1 TLTSDAW
8 GRLIKMQAP
17 ALANGSSP
25 SVAYSYDAA
34 GNMLTQ
40 VDGTGAVTKY
50 EYDAFGNQTKVTDA
64 MGNITERTY
73 SNGLLTSENISF
85 NQSVQYAGYRKP
97 QTVRMVYDAARRLRF
112 TVDREGGV
120 TEYRYDAM
128 GQRISSIAY
137 TGDAYAG
144 TVYGEG
150 DLAGW
155 VTGRDKS
162 RTVRTDTAYD
172 FRGQVS
178 QVTKWNA
185 IDASGNGVA
194 DGKQSV
200 TNFVY
205 SQAGQ
210 LLQTIAP
217 DSGTTSLTYDGLG
230 RVLNRIDDSGA
241 ITSTVYD
248 DAGHKSVLRMANGLV
263 TTSTFNEAG
272 LLVSLLQSDGSSAL
286 GESKY
291 FYDAVGRLRVTQGAD
306 GAKSAVLYD
315 ASGRK
320 TGEVSATGA
329 LTEYIYDANNHLVHT
344 VRYATAVHPA
354 LLVSTA
360 TDLGMLDNR
369 AALERALGWTV
380 DALRPQAG
388 AQDVKSWNFYD
399 VVGRLAWQV
408 DGMGYATQTLYDGA
422 SNAYAV
428 NRLSTPIDTSQL
440 GNGLG
445 VTLKLGGNTT
455 SVQLAEVRGAGN
467 TRTYAAVV
475 TGQIPV
481 GAAGAPSGTVT
492 FFAGSTLLGSA
503 VVRSGVASFTGTIPA
518 GHSDIS
524 AVYSGDGG
532 NFGSTSNSIATDAV
546 VLPATSI
553 TLSADSTSVRFG
565 SPLQLTATV
574 TGAAPGGVVAFFS
587 GEVSLGFG
595 ALVNGVARLS
605 ATNVPVGQGKLT
617 AVYLGDAGNAGST
630 SAMLE
635 ETVEKARPTVVLST
649 SRDQTE
655 SGGRITL
662 TALVD
667 GPNPQGTVTFYD
679 QANAVVGTA
688 NLIRGRAELVVT
700 NLPAGTEKLVAVYNG
715 DANNASVA
723 SAAIDERVA
732 RVTSHTSLY
741 VARNDTVFGNVTSLF
756 ARVTGFN
763 PAGIVSFF
771 DGNHNLLGTSQVIN
785 GEARLSVA
793 NSNVPLAEIIASYAG
808 DAANTISTS
817 DQVNNARA
825 GTGYTYSEFNSSQ
838 YSTVTAGETFYFS
851 FVTNG
856 PRPAGGASLYDM
868 RGNLLGRIDGA
879 NSYSVYRFTVENTL
893 LPAGDQVLTMV
904 QDGDTNIAPSVAS
917 GVLHVRRGAVQIK
930 ASVFDNSAVEV
941 GQTKTVTVTL
951 DNYGKRP
958 IGGTVTFT
966 DTTTNVVLGTVPVV
980 NGVAALA
987 VEAQW
992 SGAGHTIRTDYS
1004 GDDYNS
1010 ADYTATTVTADPAP
1024 PLKPAMTLSTNV
1036 SSVVQG
1042 GNVTITATLSGPNN
1056 IGTPLVAV
1064 LYSGMRCLN
1073 GQWFANGSN
1082 TVSWTMPLDQVGTM
1096 PLRVVYYHNDSY
1108 SLSGQYKLME
1118 QNVSNEVNV
1127 QVTPNASYVPPVET
1141 KPAPPLAISIDT
1153 KNTSAVGGASI
1164 TDELTFKATFTDGFT
1179 SRQGAVVA
1187 FFNGDKLIGVAQT
1200 QNHGSTA
1207 ILKVGH
1213 LPPGDYKLTAKFS
1226 SDGNARQV
1234 ESPVMNFTVARAVT
1248 STSLI
1253 VTQTLNKPKDTVT
1266 MLAKVAGPL
1275 TLGGRMKFFNGNQLI
1290 AEVDV
1295 KAGLAKLETVLPEGV
1310 ADLRAEYA
1318 GDAASQGSVSTS
1330 VRREV
1335 IGNGAEVS
1343 LAASTLTS
1351 EVGAPVILTARVAGH
1366 QPGGAVA
1373 FFAGNKL
1380 LGSAYLIGGVATL
1393 SVDQLSLGEQQLV
1406 AVYGGDTNNAGA
1418 TSATVTETVV
1428 RSSKPLVLTTSR
1440 TEANAGTLLAL
1451 RAAFGDAGVTGKV
1464 KFMNG
1469 DTLLGSVDIVNGE
1482 AILEGV
1488 RLPAGSNALRAVY
1501 AGDDLHVA
1509 STSEVVMEEAA
1520 KVPTLV
1526 HFNTPGR
1533 VPYGSP
1539 FVLTARVDGDHP
1551 TGKVVFHSG
1560 AFSDA
1565 PYGVADIIDGV
1576 ATLVVTRPI
1585 DVQNRWAATAYYLG
1599 DAYNAPNASAASATD
1614 IIPASPVVT
1623 MAASPASVRLDEPVV
1638 ITASVPR
1645 TGTMYPEGTISF
1657 YDGNTLLRTVNT
1669 SAASG
1674 VVQITLRNLGAGSH
1688 NLTAKFTKSHANY
1701 ADSIMSAPVA
1711 VQVQAVATTT
1721 LTMAAGSATA
1731 VAAEQPFTAS
1741 VTIGGGS
1748 APSGLVT
1755 FSVRDSKS
1763 VPATVRVVGT
1773 ASVVNGVASLTLAAS
1788 AFSTLSGQASI
1799 IASYAGDASN
1809 KPAVNAVGTVLVT
1822 TPVAVQAPGAGS
1834 ATTVSLSSSN
1844 QSGPH
1849 GTMNELAAQLGTV
1862 DGVPATGTVTF
1873 FNGTELLGSVTLL
1886 DGVARFKTNA
1896 LPVATN
1902 KLTAVYSGD
1911 ANYAQSVSNLVTQT
1925 TVAATDNSE
1934 VEVTYSSDTVST
1946 SSGKIA
1952 FKVRL
1957 LGAHQDGTMEV
1968 YIDGKLDSTQTM
1980 VDGVMRGFESGWTW
1994 DYYKVGGVGPHTVR
2008 FVFKAAGGTAATAT
2022 DVKVN
2027 VVNTP
2032 SLPRPGISMT
2042 AAVADPIKGSDL
2054 TQTIRITGNNPTG
2067 TVFLWNVGSWNSN
2080 SPVLAAM
2087 ELVNGVATFTS
2098 RDIPVGSSADWIVCY
2113 SGDANNATAADA
2125 YQFGSRSVVKINYS
2139 VTTLQSDT
2147 VVTPAGTEQRLTAL
2161 VTGDHPSGSVTFYD
2175 QYGNVLGVVDVKE
2188 SEVRGQGIATL
2199 TLSNVQPGRACIR
2212 ASYSGDA
2219 ANKTSVASLT
2229 DDLPEPTTV
2238 TITSSDPLPKQ
2249 GFPVTLSVRV
2259 NGAQPGGM
2267 VQFFDGANNVIGR
2280 SEVVNG
2286 VATLTLGKLPAG
2298 QSSFTVHYLGDE
2310 HNAFSVGSFVQNV
2323 AQAQTHISLSTA
2335 HENWKQGQP
2344 LILTA
2349 KVEREGAGFA
2359 SGTVTFYNGAEI
2371 IGTSDVYN
2379 GLAAVTVT
2387 TLPVG
2392 VNKLSVRFSGDN
2404 NNQGCASEPIT
2415 QAIEL
2420 APQPGSLAF
2429 TSSVTGSA
2437 PQGTSITLTAK
2448 PNGTAGNAPGG
2459 IVTFMHGGDV
2469 LGTAPIVDGAAKF
2482 TFVASKVMS
2491 GALGAVYS
2499 GDAANAGNAMVG
2511 NSSYNL
2517 QVTLK
2522 SGVALPP
2529 APATT
2534 PTSVVLSVSNTE
2546 PVYGEPLTL
2555 SLRVTV
2561 RDAAKPATG
2570 MVVFYD
2576 DANVVGCAMVKDGI
2590 ATMTSTNF
2598 YGGGHN
2604 FKAVY
2609 SGDSNNAPVVSGQT
2623 TVYVNSAK
2631 ITPTLI
2637 LSSDHT
2643 NAGEIVRVVAQIK
2656 DQPALLERPDLK
2668 SDQKATVYFYRGS
2681 TYLGGCQ
2688 VKDGLAYLSFNS
2700 GIAVSEPIRAE
2711 YVVNWVSRADSAS
2724 APAPLVTDTPK
2735 TIPRLVV
2742 SNFSSSP
2749 SSLYG
2754 TAVSF
2759 NVRLVEQS
2767 GAVRYN
2773 GVGTFTFY
2781 NGNQLVGSAKA
2792 DSNASGT
2799 ILLEKLP
2806 VGANQLRAVYS
2817 GNNGEEPVSSLIFTQ
2832 YVTKPQPDVSYQG
2845 QTAADGTGTYTYT
2858 VGNGKQPVPTGTI
2871 TIFSRDGQQRIASA
2885 TVVDGKAVLIVP
2897 PGRWPGDAKI
2907 HSYYAFEFSYSG
2919 DENYAPRSSSS
2930 TAYTPSQYLTASL
2943 TGVPGTEPGTFVLAA
2958 KVAGANPGGYVSFRD
2973 QYGNFLGSAA
2983 LNSSLARITVKNLLG
2998 DLSGVKGY
3006 YSGDEVNPAVT
3017 INYSPNADAA
3027 RQPTVTTVST
3037 AAAAVQQGGKATLS
3051 ARVSGGNGNPTGTV
3065 NFYDGTILLGVGTL
3079 VNGVATISTGALVAG
3094 LNQVTAM
3101 YSGDASNAV
3110 SMSGSIDETLMAAP
3124 VSVILNK
3131 VTAPVVQG
3139 TSLTLTAAV
3148 TGNVPS
3154 GKVTFI
3160 SGKTVLG
3167 VVDVNAGAASLFLP
3181 RVDLPA
3187 GEHTIIASYSG
3198 DTENQAMLSSS
3209 FTLTVTPGLKTVSLG
3224 QDTTDRKVQQYFNK
3238 NGQVRATINAEGF
3251 MTEYRYDAAGR
3262 LVQTIAYAN
3271 AAAPK
3276 VIDLTKDDADLF
3288 SMAPIPAAN
3297 AADIHSFVYYD
3308 KKGQKSGEVNGEG
3321 YLTEYSYDTSGRL
3334 ETTRRYANKALGTPS
3349 AASALDALRPVASS
3363 EDQVTTSKW
3372 NKLGQLASRTNAD
3385 GSITTFS
3392 YDNVGA
3398 LTGTTVAKGS
3408 SDERTVLKRYDLQ
3421 GRVVAELPGTGVALL
3436 RGDMDTAAVDDVWAA
3451 HATTYT
3457 YDASGHRTSM
3467 KDALGNRSLF
3477 FYDDAGRLRFAVNAA
3492 GNVTESEYD
3501 TLGRLSATT
3510 AYATSVPADA
3520 LAALQGGVL
3529 SAAATAVTALATAKS
3544 AALAQNSVT
3553 RFAYNTD
3560 NELVQTTNA
3569 AGGVNK
3575 AVYNAFGQVV
3585 ASTEGTDNAGNGV
3598 TTLHTYDRRGLETG
3612 TNTLREKIYHA
3623 TSAQYDAFGR
3633 LVRSVDANGNVSQQ
3647 GYDKLGQVVTTTDPL
3662 NGKRSASYD
3671 AFGRVLTQTDA
3682 LSRVTTH
3689 SYNTAERST
3698 TVTTPE
3704 GVSVTTTQTRTG
3716 QTHSVKDGNGNVT
3729 TYSYDQDG
3737 KLLAVDSALAD
3748 TSSEY
3753 DAAGQL
3759 IKSRDA
3765 NGNEVTYTYDSA
3777 HRLFTRTVDVA
3788 GVKLVT
3794 RYGYDAKGQRVS
3806 VTDSNGTVTRM
3817 DYDLTGQVMTQ
3828 VVDPDGLKLTT
3839 RYTHDVRGNTLTVTS
3854 AGGTTMQY
3862 VYDDLGRRI

>member
-25 SVAYSYDAA
+25 SVAYSYDSA

-64 MGNITERTY
+64 LGNITERSY

-85 NQSVQYAGYRKP
+85 NQSVQSASYRKP

-112 TVDREGGV
+112 AIDREGGV
-120 TEYRYDAM
+120 AEYRYDAK
-128 GQRISSIAY
+128 GQRISSITY

-144 TVYGEG
+144 SGYAEG
-150 DLAGW
+150 DLASW
-155 VTGRDKS
+155 VAGRDKS
-162 RTVRTDTAYD
+162 RTVRTDTAFD

-185 IDASGNGVA
+185 IDASGNGIA

-241 ITSTVYD
+241 VTSTVYD

-272 LLVSLLQSDGSSAL
+272 LLISVLQSDGNQAL
-286 GESKY
+286 GETKY
-291 FYDAVGRLRVTQGAD
+291 WYDADGRLRVTQGAN

-315 ASGRK
+315 AAGRK
-320 TGEVSATGA
+320 SAEVDTTGA

-344 VRYATAVHPA
+344 IRYATAAKPE
-354 LLVSTA
+354 LLVPAS
-360 TDLGMLDNR
+360 TDLGHADNS
-369 AALERALGWTV
+369 AALERALGWTI

-399 VVGRLAWQV
+399 TLGRLAWQV
-408 DGMGYATQTLYDGA
+408 DGMGFATQTLYDGA

-455 SVQLAEVRGAGN
+455 SVQLAEVRGTGN
-467 TRTYAAVV
+467 TRTYTAVV

-481 GAAGAPSGTVT
+481 GTGGTPSGTVT

-503 VVRSGVASFTGTIPA
+503 IVRSGVASFTGTIPA

-617 AVYLGDAGNAGST
+617 AVYLGDAANAGST
-630 SAMLE
+630 SAVLE
-635 ETVEKARPTVVLST
+635 ETVEKALPTVVLST

-655 SGGRITL
+655 SGALIKL

-679 QANAVVGTA
+679 QANAVIGTA
-688 NLIRGRAELVVT
+688 NVIRGRAELVVT

-715 DANNASVA
+715 DGNNASVA

-741 VARNDTVFGNVTSLF
+741 VARNDTAFGNVTSMY

-771 DGNHNLLGTSQVIN
+771 DGNHKLLGTSQVIN

-825 GTGYTYSEFNSSQ
+825 GTSYTYNESNSTQ
-838 YSTVTAGETFYFS
+838 YATVTVGETFYFG

-868 RGNLLGRIDGA
+868 RGNLLGRVDGA
-879 NSYSVYRFTVENTL
+879 NGSGVYRFTIENAM

-904 QDGDTNIAPSVAS
+904 QDGDANIAPAVAS
-917 GVLHVRRGAVQIK
+917 GVLHVRRGAIQIK
-930 ASVFDNSAVEV
+930 AGTFDSRNVEV

-951 DNYGKRP
+951 DNGGKRP

-966 DTTTNVVLGTVPVV
+966 DLTTNVVLGTAPVI
-980 NGVAALA
+980 NGVAAFA

-992 SGAGHTIRTDYS
+992 NGGGHTIRTDYS

-1010 ADYTATTVTADPAP
+1010 AEYTMTNVTAEPAP
-1024 PLKPAMTLSTNV
+1024 PLKPAMTLSTDV

-1096 PLRVVYYHNDSY
+1096 PLRVVYYHNDSNSMY
-1108 SLSGQYKLME
+1108 GQYQLSE
-1118 QNVSNEVNV
+1118 QNVSNEINV
-1127 QVTPNASYVPPVET
+1127 QVTPNASYVSPVET

-1153 KNTSAVGGASI
+1153 KDAAAVGGASI
-1164 TDELTFKATFTDGFT
+1164 TDELILKATFTDGFT

-1200 QNHGSTA
+1200 QGNGSTA

-1234 ESPVMNFTVARAVT
+1234 ESPVMNFTVARAAT

-1253 VTQTLNKPKDTVT
+1253 VAPTVNKPANTVT

-1275 TLGGRMKFFNGNQLI
+1275 TIGGRMKFFNGNQLI

-1295 KAGLAKLETVLPEGV
+1295 KAGLAKLETVLPDGV
-1310 ADLRAEYA
+1310 ANLRAEYA

-1330 VRREV
+1330 VSREV
-1335 IGNGAEVS
+1335 IGNGAQVS

-1351 EVGAPVILTARVAGH
+1351 EVGAPVILTARVTGH

-1393 SVDQLSLGEQQLV
+1393 SVNQLSLGEQQLI
-1406 AVYGGDTNNAGA
+1406 AVYGGDTSNASA

-1440 TEANAGTLLAL
+1440 TDANASALLAL
-1451 RAAFGDAGVTGKV
+1451 RATFGDASVTGKV
-1464 KFMNG
+1464 NFMNG
-1469 DTLLGSVDIVNGE
+1469 STLLGSVDIVNGE
-1482 AILEGV
+1482 AVLEGV

-1501 AGDDLHVA
+1501 AGDQLHVA
-1509 STSEVVMEEAA
+1509 ANSEVVTEDAA
-1520 KVPTLV
+1520 AVPTLV
-1526 HFNTPGR
+1526 YFTSPGQ

-1539 FVLTARVDGDHP
+1539 IVLTARVEGDHP

-1560 AFSDA
+1560 SFNDP
-1565 PYGVADIIDGV
+1565 PYGVADIVDGV

-1585 DVQNRWAATAYYLG
+1585 DIQNRWAATAYYLG
-1599 DAYNAPNASAASATD
+1599 DAYNAPNVSAASATNVV
-1614 IIPASPVVT
+1614 PASPVVT
-1623 MAASPASVRLDEPVV
+1623 VAVSPASVRLDEPVV
-1638 ITASVPR
+1638 ITASMPR
-1645 TGTMYPEGTISF
+1645 IGAMYPEGTVSF
-1657 YDGNTLLRTVNT
+1657 YDGNTLLRTMNT

-1674 VVQITLRNLGAGSH
+1674 LVQITLRNLAAGSH
-1688 NLTAKFTKSHANY
+1688 NITAKFSKSHSNY
-1701 ADSIMSAPVA
+1701 ADSVMSAPVA
-1711 VQVQAVATTT
+1711 LQVQAVATTT
-1721 LTMAAGSATA
+1721 LTMAAGSVTP
-1731 VAAEQPFTAS
+1731 VAADQPFTAS
-1741 VTIGGGS
+1741 VTIGGGTS
-1748 APSGLVT
+1748 PSGLVT

-1773 ASVVNGVASLTLAAS
+1773 AAVVNGVASLTLAAS
-1788 AFSTLSGQASI
+1788 AFSTLSGQAAI
-1799 IASYAGDASN
+1799 IASYEGDANN
-1809 KPAVNAVGTVLVT
+1809 KPAVNTVGTIMVT
-1822 TPVAVQAPGAGS
+1822 TPVAVQAPGAGT

-1844 QSGPH
+1844 QSAPH
-1849 GTMNELAAQLGTV
+1849 GTMTELVAQLGAV
-1862 DGVPATGTVTF
+1862 GGVPATGTVTF
-1873 FNGTELLGSVTLL
+1873 FNGTELLGSVTLVN
-1886 DGVARFKTNA
+1886 GVARFKTNA

-1902 KLTAVYSGD
+1902 KLSAVYSGD
-1911 ANYAQSVSNLVTQT
+1911 ANYAQSVSNPVSQA
-1925 TVAATDNSE
+1925 TVVATDNSE
-1934 VEVTYSSDTVST
+1934 FEATVSSDTVST
-1946 SSGKIA
+1946 SGGRIS
-1952 FKVRL
+1952 FKVRTI
-1957 LGAHQDGTMEV
+1957 GAHQDGAFDI
-1968 YIDGKLDSTQTM
+1968 YIDGAFSGNHKI
-1980 VDGVMRGFESGWTW
+1980 VDGLMRGYESGWTW
-1994 DYYKVGGVGPHTVR
+1994 DYWTLGGVGPHTVR
-2008 FVFKAAGGTAATAT
+2008 FVFKAADGTATTMT

-2027 VVNTP
+2027 VVSAP
-2032 SLPRPGISMT
+2032 RLPTPGITVTSS
-2042 AAVADPIKGSDL
+2042 APNPVYGSAL
-2054 TQTIRITGNNPTG
+2054 THTIRVTGNNPTG
-2067 TVFLWNVGSWNSN
+2067 TVFLWNVGSWNSE

-2087 ELVNGVATFTS
+2087 ELVNGVATFTT
-2098 RDIPVGSSADWIVCY
+2098 RNTGVNNTSAWQASY
-2113 SGDANNATAADA
+2113 SGDANNASTSTGYNSGTA
-2125 YQFGSRSVVKINYS
+2125 VVQTNYS
-2139 VTTLQSDT
+2139 VTTLQSENL
-2147 VVTPAGTEQRLTAL
+2147 VTASGTEQRLTAL
-2161 VTGDHPSGSVTFYD
+2161 VTGDHPSGTVTFYD
-2175 QYGNVLGVVDVKE
+2175 QYGNVLGLVDVKE

-2199 TLSNVQPGRACIR
+2199 TLANVQPGRFCIR

-2219 ANKTSVASLT
+2219 ANKTSVASLAAG
-2229 DDLPEPTTV
+2229 LPEPTTLS
-2238 TITSSDPLPKQ
+2238 ITSSDPQLRQGLPL
-2249 GFPVTLSVRV
+2249 TLSVRV
-2259 NGAQPGGM
+2259 TGAQPGGM
-2267 VQFFDGANNVIGR
+2267 VQFFDGANNAIGR
-2280 SEVVNG
+2280 AELVNG

-2298 QSSFTVHYLGDE
+2298 QHSFTAHYLGDQ
-2310 HNAFSVGSFVQNV
+2310 HNAFSVGSIVQNV
-2323 AQAQTHISLSTA
+2323 ALAQTHVSLSTP

-2344 LILTA
+2344 LVLTA
-2349 KVEREGAGFA
+2349 KVEREGVGFA

-2404 NNQGCASEPIT
+2404 NNQGSASEPIT

-2448 PNGTAGNAPGG
+2448 PNGSAGNVPGG
-2459 IVTFMHGGDV
+2459 MVTFVHGGDV
-2469 LGTAPIVDGAAKF
+2469 LGTAPIVDGVAKF
-2482 TFVASKVMS
+2482 TFIASKMVS

-2499 GDAANAGNAMVG
+2499 GDAANAGSAMVG

-2517 QVTLK
+2517 QVTQQP
-2522 SGVALPP
+2522 GVVLPP

-2534 PTSVVLSVSNTE
+2534 PTSVVLSLSNTT
-2546 PVYGEPLTL
+2546 PVYGEALTL
-2555 SLRVTV
+2555 SLSVSV
-2561 RDAAKPATG
+2561 RDASKPATG
-2570 MVVFYD
+2570 MVMFYD
-2576 DANVVGCAMVKDGI
+2576 DANVIGCAMVKDGI
-2590 ATMTSTNF
+2590 ATMTSTTF
-2598 YGGGHN
+2598 RGAGHH
-2604 FKAVY
+2604 FTAVY
-2609 SGDSNNAPVVSGQT
+2609 SGDSNNAAVVSGRT
-2623 TVYVNSAK
+2623 DIYVSDAK

-2643 NAGEIVRVVAQIK
+2643 NVGEWVRVVAQIK
-2656 DQPALLERPDLK
+2656 DQPGILERPDLGYDYSAK
-2668 SDQKATVYFYRGS
+2668 VVFSRGG
-2681 TYLGGCQ
+2681 TTIGYGV
-2688 VKDGLAYLSFNS
+2688 VKDGLAYCDFNS
-2700 GIAVSEPIRAE
+2700 SIAAGEPITAE
-2711 YVVNWVSRADSAS
+2711 YVASWVSRSAS
-2724 APAPLVTDTPK
+2724 VSAPTPLATDTPK
-2735 TIPRLVV
+2735 SIPRLLV
-2742 SNFSSSP
+2742 SSSAP
-2749 SSLYG
+2749 ASSLYG
-2754 TAVSF
+2754 NAVSF
-2759 NVRLVEQS
+2759 TVRLATQS
-2767 GAVRYN
+2767 GDTRYN

-2781 NGNQLVGSAKA
+2781 NGDKLIGSAKA
-2792 DSNASGT
+2792 DYYYQGT
-2799 ILLEKLP
+2799 ILLENLP

-2832 YVTKPQPDVSYQG
+2832 YVTKPQPDLNFQS
-2845 QTAADGTGTYTYT
+2845 QTAADGTGTYTVT
-2858 VGNGKQPVPTGTI
+2858 VGNGKQPLPTGTV
-2871 TIFSRDGQQRIASA
+2871 TIFSRDGQQRIGSAS
-2885 TVVDGKAVLIVP
+2885 VVDGKAVVTIP
-2897 PGRWPGDAKI
+2897 PGRWPGDAKT
-2907 HSYYAFEFSYSG
+2907 HSIYFFDIVYSG
-2919 DENYAPRSSSS
+2919 DENYASRSNSNITS
-2930 TAYTPSQYLTASL
+2930 TPSQYGSASL
-2943 TGVPGTEPGTFVLAA
+2943 TSVPGAEPGTVVLAA
-2958 KVAGANPGGYVSFRD
+2958 KVTGANPGGYVSFKD

-2983 LNSSLARITVKNLLG
+2983 INNSQALITVKNLLG
-2998 DLSGVKGY
+2998 DLAGVKAY
-3006 YSGDEVNPAVT
+3006 YAGDEVNPAFT
-3017 INYSPNADAA
+3017 INYSPNADAT

-3037 AAAAVQQGGKATLS
+3037 AAAAVQQGSKATLS

-3079 VNGVATISTGALVAG
+3079 VNGVATISAGALVAG
-3094 LNQVTAM
+3094 LNQVTAV
-3101 YSGDASNAV
+3101 YSGDASNAT

-3124 VSVILNK
+3124 VTVILNK

-3139 TSLTLTAAV
+3139 TSLTLTAVV

-3167 VVDVNAGAASLFLP
+3167 VVDVNAGVASLFLP

-3187 GEHTIIASYSG
+3187 GENTIIASYSG
-3198 DTENQAMLSSS
+3198 DTENQAKLSSS

-3224 QDTTDRKVQQYFNK
+3224 QDTIDRKVQQYFNK

-3262 LVQTIAYAN
+3262 LVETIAYAN
-3271 AAAPK
+3271 VTAANA
-3276 VIDLTKDDADLF
+3276 IDLARDDADLF
-3288 SMAPIPAAN
+3288 SMAPVPAAN
-3297 AADIHSFVYYD
+3297 AADIHSFVYYN
-3308 KKGQKSGEVNGEG
+3308 KKGQKAGEVNGEG

-3349 AASALDALRPVASS
+3349 TTSALDALRPAVSG

-3372 NKLGQLASRTNAD
+3372 NKLGQLASQTNAD
-3385 GSITTFS
+3385 GTISTFS

-3436 RGDMDTAAVDDVWAA
+3436 RGDMDTAAVDAVWAA
-3451 HATTYT
+3451 HATNYT

-3510 AYATSVPADA
+3510 AYATSVPADV
-3520 LAALQGGVL
+3520 LASLQGGVL
-3529 SAAATAVTALATAKS
+3529 SAAASAVTALATAKS
-3544 AALAQNSVT
+3544 GAAAQNSVT

-3575 AVYNAFGQVV
+3575 AIYNAFGQVV

-3598 TTLHTYDRRGLETG
+3598 TTLHTYDRRGMETG
-3612 TNTLREKIYHA
+3612 TNTLREKIYHV

-3716 QTHSVKDGNGNVT
+3716 QKHSVKDGNGNVT

-3748 TSSEY
+3748 SSSEY
-3753 DAAGQL
+3753 DVAGQL
-3759 IKSRDA
+3759 VKSRDA

-3777 HRLFTRTVDVA
+3777 HRLLTRTVDAA

-3828 VVDPDGLKLTT
+3828 VVDPDGLNLTT
-3839 RYTHDVRGNTLTVTS
+3839 SYTHDVRGNTLTVTS